1 MQPKKFLGIKMGFLY
16 WDKYPA
22 KSLFTYNFLNFF
34 LKFLG
39 DLIPGLQAKNKNFSP
54 LIAVPIFHEILS
66 TNSKCVFW
74 DIYAGP
80 KTTLLGLKNFRGAFG
95 T

>member
-1 MQPKKFLGIKMGFLY
+1 MGFLY

-22 KSLFTYNFLNFF
+22 KNLFTYNFLNFF

-39 DLIPGLQAKNKNFSP
+39 DLIPELKAKNTNFSP
-54 LIAVPIFHEILS
+54 LIAVQIFHEILRN
-66 TNSKCVFW
+66 NSKCVFW
-74 DIYAGP
+74 DIYPGP